1 MVGLPTPKQAVG
13 RRHTAAL
20 RVPRLGSLVVAF
32 EENNNVPDFLR
43 TFGRFRATM
52 PRHRPIW
59 GTRPARINPGRLEDS
74 LVFVSFACAPAVIVI
89 GSCRAYSV
97 AEGRVTT
104 LTLVCLSGAAALA
117 ADANAG
123 QAAYTRAC
131 KSCHGPD
138 GTPNP
143 AIAKMMKVDM
153 QDLKSAAVQGMS
165 NDDIKKIITDG
176 KGKMRPVA
184 SVSGAALDDVA
195 AYIHSLKK

>member
-1 MVGLPTPKQAVG
+1 MDT
-13 RRHTAAL
+13 
-20 RVPRLGSLVVAF
+20 LGQSGSGIGPFGVA
-32 EENNNVPDFLR
+32 
-43 TFGRFRATM
+43 
-52 PRHRPIW
+52 
-59 GTRPARINPGRLEDS
+59 PARESTRIES
-74 LVFVSFACAPAVIVI
+74 KAPLS
-89 GSCRAYSV
+89 SCRCRRSGCHCDWFV
-97 AEGRVTT
+97 PCLFDNGRQRDNKMRNILTT

-123 QAAYTRAC
+123 QAAFSRAC

-176 KGKMRPVA
+176 KGKMRPIT

-195 AYIHSLKK
+195 AYVHTLKK